1 MSDRLTAFKALIQ
14 AGGAKRPADLVIQ
27 NGQLVNVMTAEI
39 YPAEVAIYQGKIVA
53 VDPDVSAYIGSQT
66 QIIDAQQQ
74 YLVPGL
80 IDGHI
85 HVECSKLSMT
95 SFAEAVVPHGTTSI
109 VSGLDEYISVIGVAG
124 LTEIF
129 KEVEQ
134 LPMRVFWGAPFKT
147 PYTIPASTIADNI
160 NSDVQ
165 AQLQKRADVYGVWE
179 TVREAVE
186 TLDEDTLKTL
196 LSAQDNHQP
205 VWGCAPMAT
214 GTKLNEYLMS
224 GVRVDH
230 ESYDH
235 QELLEK
241 VRKGINVVIRESSV
255 THFLAENIRAITE
268 TDGQI
273 ARHVSFCT
281 DDVNA
286 MDIDQKGHLD
296 HLVRLAIAAGVAP
309 MTAIQMGTINSAE
322 AYRVDDQIGLIAPNR
337 HADILFVS
345 DLSQF
350 KITKVLA
357 KGQPVATDYQ
367 IDTPLVRPV
376 RPASLANTVVRE
388 RVQAS
393 DFEYHV
399 AESAQQVTVQT
410 IASEGP
416 FVRRA
421 KAKTL
426 AVQDGIVQIDPAQ
439 DVALI
444 SVLER
449 FGKNGN
455 QSLGF
460 TSGWTLKKG
469 AMASSAA
476 PDDNNL
482 IVMGVNPAD
491 MALAVNTLI
500 ERDGG
505 QVVVA
510 DGEILSFLP
519 LPIAGIVS
527 DVTPAEL
534 AIQEKA
540 ILKASQAIGS
550 QVVDPMFYMT
560 FLPITAIPDLSIT
573 DLGNVDCNQL
583 TLFDPILE
591 IQ

>member
-14 AGGAKRPADLVIQ
+14 AGGAKRPADLIIK

-39 YPAEVAIYQGKIVA
+39 YPAEVAIFQGKIVA
-53 VDPDVSAYIGSQT
+53 VDPDVSAYQGSQT

-109 VSGLDEYISVIGVAG
+109 VSGLDEYISVIGVEG
-124 LTEIF
+124 LTDIF
-129 KEVEQ
+129 KEVAQ

-160 NSDVQ
+160 NADVQ

-186 TLDEDTLKTL
+186 TLDEETLKTL

-268 TDGQI
+268 TEGQI

-286 MDIDQKGHLD
+286 MDLDAKGHLD
-296 HLVRLAIAAGVAP
+296 HVVRLAIAAGVAP
-309 MTAIQMGTINSAE
+309 MTAIQMATINSAE
-322 AYRVDDQIGLIAPNR
+322 AYRVDDQIGMIAPGR
-337 HADILFVS
+337 HADILLVS
-345 DLSQF
+345 DLQKF
-350 KITKVLA
+350 EITKVLA
-357 KGQPVATDYQ
+357 NGQPVATDYQ
-367 IDTPLVRPV
+367 IDQRLIRPT
-376 RPASLANTVVRE
+376 RPARLANTVIRDQ
-388 RVQAS
+388 VQAA

-399 AESAQQVTVQT
+399 APNAKKVTVQT

-421 KAKTL
+421 KSKTL
-426 AVQDGIVQIDPAQ
+426 SVQDGVVQIDPEQ

-469 AMASSAA
+469 AMASTAA

-482 IVMGVNPAD
+482 IVMGVNPED

-510 DGEILSFLP
+510 DGQILSFLP

-527 DVTPAEL
+527 DATPAEL
-534 AIQEKA
+534 VVQEKA
-540 ILKASQAIGS
+540 ILAASQAIGS

-560 FLPITAIPDLSIT
+560 FLPITAIPDLAIT

-583 TLFDPILE
+583 TLFDPILAIE
-591 IQ
+591 